1 MFGFRNT
8 RRPRARTLGGANLQR
23 AAIVGAGMLALRWWR
38 NRRASSRAPTPG
50 DLTSSRGGSQST
62 RSAQG

>member
-1 MFGFRNT
+1 MFGIRST
-8 RRPRARTLGGANLQR
+8 RRTRARTFGGANLRR
-23 AAIVGAGMLALRWWR
+23 AAIVGTGMLALRWWR
-38 NRRASSRAPTPG
+38 NRQASSRAPTPG